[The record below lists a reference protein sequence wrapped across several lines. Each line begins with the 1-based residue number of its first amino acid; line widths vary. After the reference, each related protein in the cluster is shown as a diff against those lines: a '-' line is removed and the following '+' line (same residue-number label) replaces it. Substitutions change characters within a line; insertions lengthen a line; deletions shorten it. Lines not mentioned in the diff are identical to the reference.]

1 MAEGFH
7 IAFMGL
13 IGVGKSTLA
22 ENLSQL
28 MGIPLY
34 KEGVD
39 NKELLTLFYDRPEA
53 YAFTL
58 QIDLLADRLQQQ
70 HKVTWDASGSIQDRS
85 FYEDLAFAALLT
97 KNHSMKEQDFNA
109 YKKIFHV
116 VMKTMKH
123 PWIVY
128 LKVDPAVALQRIKK
142 RGRKMEQGIDL
153 QYLQDLDR
161 EYEILLEHI
170 SKQAH
175 VNVIQIP
182 WNDFRQDTEVLQAIR
197 GEMNKHTG
205 IYKCEFESW
214 T

>member
-70 HKVTWDASGSIQDRS
+70 HKDSWDAVGSILNRTIN
-85 FYEDLAFAALLT
+85 ENLAISALLT
-97 KNHSMKEQDFNA
+97 TNHSMKEKHYNA
-109 YKKIFHV
+109 YKHIFHV
-116 VMKTMKH
+116 
-123 PWIVY
+123 
-128 LKVDPAVALQRIKK
+128 
-142 RGRKMEQGIDL
+142 
-153 QYLQDLDR
+153 
-161 EYEILLEHI
+161 
-170 SKQAH
+170 
-175 VNVIQIP
+175 
-182 WNDFRQDTEVLQAIR
+182 
-197 GEMNKHTG
+197 
-205 IYKCEFESW
+205 
-214 T
+214 